1 MAERQI
7 SKATQEKLAE
17 LQLLQQRL
25 SLFSAQ
31 KQQFQMQLAEVENA
45 LAELVKAKP
54 PIYKMVGELLIEK
67 KPDELKKELEEHKVE
82 LDIRVK
88 SLDKQESKTKE
99 SALSLQKEISA
110 ELK

>member
-1 MAERQI
+1 MVEKQI
-7 SKATQEKLAE
+7 SKATQEKFAE

-25 SLFSAQ
+25 SIFSAQ
-31 KQQFQMQLAEVENA
+31 KQQFQLQLAEVENA

-54 PIYKMVGELLIEK
+54 PIYKLVGELLIEK
-67 KPDELKKELEEHKVE
+67 KPEELKTELEERKTE

-99 SALSLQKEISA
+99 SLIELQKEISA

>member
-25 SLFSAQ
+25 TLFNAQ

>member
-7 SKATQEKLAE
+7 SQATQEKLAE

-67 KPDELKKELEEHKVE
+67 KPDELKKELEEHKTE